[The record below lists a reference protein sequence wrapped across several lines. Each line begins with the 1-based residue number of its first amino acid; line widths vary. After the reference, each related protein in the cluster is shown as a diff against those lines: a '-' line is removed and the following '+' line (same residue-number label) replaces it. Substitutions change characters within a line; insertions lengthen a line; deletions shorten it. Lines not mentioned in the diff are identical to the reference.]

1 MPPRD
6 DRLPRGEAV
15 ALWESTRAR
24 RRWWVAGLFAVA
36 WGAVMVVPPVFLVVN
51 RDAWLASL
59 AAPGAQEDWE
69 DFRRAMRAES
79 GAEGPVGPVQ
89 RKVPK
94 SVEPPIRVWLRDYLP
109 LAIIAWGVLGGT
121 LGGFLGM
128 MIVGTSGGPDPADRP
143 TAPRHER

>member
-15 ALWESTRAR
+15 ALAESRRAQ
-24 RRWWVAGLFAVA
+24 RRWWVAGLFALA
-36 WGAVMVVPPVFLVVN
+36 WGAVMIVPPLILGAN
-51 RDAWLASL
+51 RDAWRAPLE
-59 AAPGAQEDWE
+59 APGAQEDWE

-79 GAEGPVGPVQ
+79 GAEGPVGPVL

-121 LGGFLGM
+121 LGGFLGI
-128 MIVGTSGGPDPADRP
+128 MIVGASGGPDPTGRP
-143 TAPRHER
+143 APPRHER

>member
-15 ALWESTRAR
+15 ALAESRRAQ
-24 RRWWVAGLFAVA
+24 RRWRVAGLFALA
-36 WGAVMVVPPVFLVVN
+36 WGAVMIVPPLILVAN
-51 RDAWLASL
+51 RDAWLATL
-59 AAPGAQEDWE
+59 EAPGAQEDWE

-79 GAEGPVGPVQ
+79 GAEGPVGPVL

-121 LGGFLGM
+121 LGGFLGI
-128 MIVGTSGGPDPADRP
+128 MIVGASGGPDPTGRP
-143 TAPRHER
+143 APPRHER

>member
-36 WGAVMVVPPVFLVVN
+36 WGAVMVVPPLVLVVN
-51 RDAWLASL
+51 RDAWLESL
-59 AAPGAQEDWE
+59 AAPGAQEHWE

-121 LGGFLGM
+121 LGCFLGL
-128 MIVGTSGGPDPADRP
+128 MIVGASGGPDPVDRP

>member
-1 MPPRD
+1 VAHRD

-15 ALWESTRAR
+15 ARSEGVPTRR
-24 RRWWVAGLFAVA
+24 PWWIAGVFALV
-36 WGAVMVVPPVFLVVN
+36 WGGMMVVPPLLLVAN

-59 AAPGAQEDWE
+59 EAPGAQEDWD

-79 GAEGPVGPVQ
+79 GAEGPVQ

-94 SVEPPIRVWLRDYLP
+94 SAEPPIRVWLRDYLP
-109 LAIIAWGVLGGT
+109 LAIIAWFVLGGT

-128 MIVGTSGGPDPADRP
+128 MVVGASDAPEPASRRRRREEDS
-143 TAPRHER
+143 A